1 MSDSIISKMEQ
12 KSKEVKLLTEEEKDQ
27 QFDKHVKEVL
37 AVFKGLPFSYVVM
50 VLKTAIIKAQSSAI
64 IPD

>member
-12 KSKEVKLLTEEEKDQ
+12 KNKEVKLLTEEEKDQ
-27 QFDKHVKEVL
+27 QFAKHVKDVL
-37 AVFKGLPFSYVVM
+37 SVMKGFPLFYVIM
-50 VLKTAIIKAQSSAI
+50 VLKTAITKAESSAI

>member
-12 KSKEVKLLTEEEKDQ
+12 KNKEVKLLTEEEKVQ
-27 QFDKHVKEVL
+27 QFEKHVKDVL
-37 AVFKGLPFSYVVM
+37 SVMKGLPFSYVIM
-50 VLKTAIIKAQSSAI
+50 VFKTAITKAESSAI